1 MKHFY
6 DKVSGMGNHAVSCA
20 AITDS
25 KGELCGKVLI
35 RFTNAQIGWN
45 HEAGVLFNPLDLSQ
59 SSKGGTYSVPGT
71 LYFLFREAGIKCYDW
86 HKSLIGDYENKTDT
100 NYDSL
105 STFNDIRYIKQGR
118 KTYTLNWLI

>member
-20 AITDS
+20 SITDS

-45 HEAGVLFNPLDLSQ
+45 HEVGVLFSPLDLSQ
-59 SSKGGTYSVPGT
+59 SSKSGTYSVPGT
-71 LYFLFREAGIKCYDW
+71 LYFMFREAGIKCYDW
-86 HKSLIGDYENKTDT
+86 HKNQIGDYENKTDT

-118 KTYTLNWLI
+118 KTYTLNWII